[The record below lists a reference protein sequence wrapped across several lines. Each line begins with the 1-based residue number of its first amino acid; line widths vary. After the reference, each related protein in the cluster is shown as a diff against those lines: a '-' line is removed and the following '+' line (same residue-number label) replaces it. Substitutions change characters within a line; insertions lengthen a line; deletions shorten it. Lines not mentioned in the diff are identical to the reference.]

1 MQGERRK
8 ANSPLCRSASVWRR
22 KIVLLPFTCKGLDKK
37 PENNWGH
44 CASAVTRKPH
54 RLSSVRFWVSSKEFW
69 SVEMCNYQPWEEDS
83 LQSADYVQSTAEGV
97 DVAETRWGARLA
109 MLEARVTRVEAR
121 VERLE
126 AKMLHLQKGMRVVC
140 ALFLVT
146 LMYAIFK

>member
-1 MQGERRK
+1 MGPGQYPF
-8 ANSPLCRSASVWRR
+8 AVW
-22 KIVLLPFTCKGLDKK
+22 
-37 PENNWGH
+37 
-44 CASAVTRKPH
+44 

-83 LQSADYVQSTAEGV
+83 LQSEYYVQSTAEGV

>member
-1 MQGERRK
+1 MYL
-8 ANSPLCRSASVWRR
+8 LC
-22 KIVLLPFTCKGLDKK
+22 KIWYGRPIPICYLGIGFVHFPHSQILIGKK

-54 RLSSVRFWVSSKEFW
+54 RLSSVRFWVSSKQFW

-83 LQSADYVQSTAEGV
+83 LQSEDYAQSTAEGV